1 MDSCRSVTKMLRSMG
16 MRPEWTTSGKEAV
29 FRSHMAIDENDPFKV
44 YIIDWLMPDMNGV
57 EVVRRIRK
65 KIGGDVPIII
75 LTAYSFVPG
84 QNASPQKEWVHFPYR
99 NERRDL

>member
-1 MDSCRSVTKMLRSMG
+1 MDSCSSVTKMLRSVG

-65 KIGGDVPIII
+65 KSTMMCPS
-75 LTAYSFVPG
+75 SF
-84 QNASPQKEWVHFPYR
+84 
-99 NERRDL
+99 

>member
-1 MDSCRSVTKMLRSMG
+1 MTDVLEQMTQIYDLQVSSVYDRL
-16 MRPEWTTSGKEAV
+16 EWTTSGKEAV

-65 KIGGDVPIII
+65 KIDDDVPIII
-75 LTAYSFVPG
+75 LTAYSFVPE
-84 QNASPQKEWVHFPYR
+84 QNASP
-99 NERRDL
+99 